1 MKSPRALMYG
11 GITLAMIFWALSFIG
26 YKFAYRHF
34 EPMALVF
41 FRLVLATGFLYL
53 LIRLL
58 GLSERVRRAD
68 WGRFL
73 LLAFFE
79 PLLYFLGE
87 SYGMTMVSST
97 TGAVIVSTI
106 PLLTPVAAWLLFGE
120 KVSWLK
126 VVGIFISFVGV
137 CLVMIGRGFQLNAP
151 PLGVAL
157 MFVAVLSAV
166 AYSVVIVDLAR
177 TYKPTTLILM
187 QNLLGSIY
195 FLPIFLLT
203 DLPETLAMNFSWE
216 SLMPLLF
223 LAVFPSSLA
232 FIFYTHAIR
241 EIGITRANVFT
252 NFIPVFTAIFSFFIL
267 AETFTGTKILGIPVV
282 LAGLM
287 LTQVRLRKSAS

>member
-1 MKSPRALMYG
+1 MYG
-11 GITLAMIFWALSFIG
+11 GVTLAMIFWALSFIG
-26 YKFAYRHF
+26 YKFAYRYF

-41 FRLVLATGFLYL
+41 FRLVIATLFLYL

-58 GLSERVRRAD
+58 GLREPVKRAD

-120 KVSWLK
+120 KVSWIK
-126 VVGIFISFVGV
+126 VAGIFISFAGV
-137 CLVMIGRGFQLNAP
+137 CLVLLGRGFQLNAP

-166 AYSVVIVDLAR
+166 AYSVVIIDLAR
-177 TYKPTTLILM
+177 KYQPTTIILM
-187 QNLLGSIY
+187 QNLLGSIF

-203 DLPETLAMNFSWE
+203 DLPETLAMHFSWE
-216 SLMPLLF
+216 ALMPLLF
-223 LAVFPSSLA
+223 LAVFPSSLS
-232 FIFYTHAIR
+232 FIFYTRAIR

-267 AETFTGTKILGIPVV
+267 SESFTGTKILGIPVV

-287 LTQVRLRKSAS
+287 LTQLRWRKRAS